1 MIRTCFNTD
10 LTIKDVGREVTL
22 VGWAAKRRNLGQLL
36 FIDLR
41 DRSGIIQVLVTDTTN
56 VPDIRN
62 EYVIEVKGVVNKK
75 EVPNKNLKTGEIE
88 ILAKEVNVINK
99 AKNPR

>member
-10 LTIKDVGREVTL
+10 LTLNDVGKEVTL

-41 DRSGIIQVLVTDTTN
+41 DRSGIIQVLVNDTTN

-62 EYVIEVKGVVNKK
+62 EYVIQVVGTVNKK
-75 EVPNKNLKTGEIE
+75 EVPNN
-88 ILAKEVNVINK
+88 N
-99 AKNPR
+99 